1 MNYIYIY
8 IYINNNETSNILDML
23 FYQVS
28 HVNLKS
34 RGSRTKSLVVKESE
48 ESEEFFHMWCF
59 VFYEVLLEE
68 TIELLKP

>member
-1 MNYIYIY
+1 
-8 IYINNNETSNILDML
+8 ML

-48 ESEEFFHMWCF
+48 ESEESEEFFHIWCF